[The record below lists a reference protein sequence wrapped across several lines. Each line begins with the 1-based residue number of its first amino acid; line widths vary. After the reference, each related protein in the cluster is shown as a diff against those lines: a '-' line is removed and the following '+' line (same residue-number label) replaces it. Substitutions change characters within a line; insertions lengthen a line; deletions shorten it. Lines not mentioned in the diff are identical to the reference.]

1 VTHYRLRRRSISSV
15 RSGDVAGLRRALRRA
30 GQLLVGYQGKLADQ
44 SLERAARARAKVAS
58 DAIAA
63 AMFSA

>member
-1 VTHYRLRRRSISSV
+1 VTHYGLRRRSISSV
-15 RSGDVAGLRRALRRA
+15 RSGDVAGLRRA

-63 AMFSA
+63 ATFSA